1 MVLCIPTNRG
11 RQLSERHRG
20 KQYQQIEEGNCPSG
34 TEENSTN
41 KPRKTTVR
49 AAQRKTVPTNRGR
62 QLSERHRGK
71 QYQQIEEGNCPSGT
85 EGKRFHRINMH
96 TVALLYLTLCIWMS
110 GVRGHGRL
118 LEPPGRASMW
128 RFGYNTPPN
137 YDDNQLFCGGFNRQ
151 WKINGGKCGVCGD
164 PWDGAREHEAGGKY
178 ATGTIVRHYSEGQ
191 TINVNVQITASHKGY
206 FEFRLCP
213 HNNPS
218 TRVSQACLDQHVLQ
232 QTDGSTRVYEAGH
245 PTNYTIHLKLPA
257 GVTCSQC
264 LLQWKYNAGNSYGC
278 DGSHCCVGCGEQEQF
293 YGCADVS
300 VGSGGSSAYSSPQIH
315 SSVYQNA
322 HGVSQGQTPLSGQH
336 LSAYHPINVIPQGQT
351 QVSGIH
357 FLLPAIA
364 QQHGQYIQNHQLA
377 GYVPQNTNH
386 VISGNLF
393 SGGSGS
399 QTETC
404 KATPRYRAIYQYA
417 DQYCAVQCSRGSC
430 PAEQYCT
437 SACRRLFGGKV

>member
-1 MVLCIPTNRG
+1 MNIETIITLVIYVACVGI
-11 RQLSERHRG
+11 SE
-20 KQYQQIEEGNCPSG
+20 
-34 TEENSTN
+34 
-41 KPRKTTVR
+41 
-49 AAQRKTVPTNRGR
+49 
-62 QLSERHRGK
+62 
-71 QYQQIEEGNCPSGT
+71 
-85 EGKRFHRINMH
+85 
-96 TVALLYLTLCIWMS
+96 
-110 GVRGHGRL
+110 VRGHGRL

-128 RFGYNTPPN
+128 RFGYNSPPN

-164 PWDGAREHEAGGKY
+164 PWDGARVHEAGGKY

-191 TINVNVQITASHKGY
+191 TISVNVQITASHKGY

-300 VGSGGSSAYSSPQIH
+300 VGSTGSSSYSSGQMP
-315 SSVYQNA
+315 SSV
-322 HGVSQGQTPLSGQH
+322 H
-336 LSAYHPINVIPQGQT
+336 HPVNVIPQGQT
-351 QVSGIH
+351 QPSGFH
-357 FLLPAIA
+357 FQLQSSA
-364 QQHGQYIQNHQLA
+364 QLQGQYIQNHQPIS
-377 GYVPQNTNH
+377 YVPKNTYH

-399 QTETC
+399 HQEPC

-417 DQYCAVQCSRGSC
+417 DQYCAVQCSRGNC

-437 SACRRLFGGKV
+437 SACRSMTGGI

>member
-1 MVLCIPTNRG
+1 MVTFSIC
-11 RQLSERHRG
+11 
-20 KQYQQIEEGNCPSG
+20 
-34 TEENSTN
+34 
-41 KPRKTTVR
+41 
-49 AAQRKTVPTNRGR
+49 
-62 QLSERHRGK
+62 
-71 QYQQIEEGNCPSGT
+71 
-85 EGKRFHRINMH
+85 
-96 TVALLYLTLCIWMS
+96 LTLCVWIQ
-110 GVRGHGRL
+110 GVTGHGRL

-191 TINVNVQITASHKGY
+191 TISVNVQITASHKGY

-213 HNNPS
+213 HNNTS
-218 TRVSQACLDQHVLQ
+218 TRVSQACLDHHVLQ

-278 DGSHCCVGCGEQEQF
+278 DGGHCCIGCGEQEQF

-300 VGSGGSSAYSSPQIH
+300 VGSMGSSSP
-315 SSVYQNA
+315 S
-322 HGVSQGQTPLSGQH
+322 SGQNPP
-336 LSAYHPINVIPQGQT
+336 SSYHPVNVIPQGQT
-351 QVSGIH
+351 QTSGIH

-364 QQHGQYIQNHQLA
+364 QQQGQYIQNHQPA
-377 GYVPQNTNH
+377 GYAPQNTNH
-386 VISGNLF
+386 IISGNPF
-393 SGGSGS
+393 SVGSGS
-399 QTETC
+399 QTEPC

-417 DQYCAVQCSRGSC
+417 DQYCAVQCSRGNC

-437 SACRRLFGGKV
+437 SACRKSSGGK

>member
-1 MVLCIPTNRG
+1 MVMFSICLAMCVWI
-11 RQLSERHRG
+11 LE
-20 KQYQQIEEGNCPSG
+20 
-34 TEENSTN
+34 
-41 KPRKTTVR
+41 
-49 AAQRKTVPTNRGR
+49 
-62 QLSERHRGK
+62 
-71 QYQQIEEGNCPSGT
+71 
-85 EGKRFHRINMH
+85 
-96 TVALLYLTLCIWMS
+96 
-110 GVRGHGRL
+110 VRGHGRL

-128 RFGYNTPPN
+128 RFGYNSPPN

-164 PWDGAREHEAGGKY
+164 PWDGARVHEAGGKY

-191 TINVNVQITASHKGY
+191 TISVNVQITASHKGY

-232 QTDGSTRVYEAGH
+232 QTDGSTRVNEAGH

-278 DGSHCCVGCGEQEQF
+278 DGSHCCIGCGEQEQF

-300 VGSGGSSAYSSPQIH
+300 VGSAGSSSYSSGQMPSSVHHPVNVMPQGQTQPSGVH
-315 SSVYQNA
+315 LPSSVYR
-322 HGVSQGQTPLSGQH
+322 
-336 LSAYHPINVIPQGQT
+336 PINVIPQGHPQSSGQIT
-351 QVSGIH
+351 SSVYRPINVIPQGHPQSSGQISSSVYRPINFIPQGHPQSSGQISSSVYRPINFIPHSRPQSSGIH
-357 FLLPAIA
+357 FLLPA
-364 QQHGQYIQNHQLA
+364 QQGQSIHSHKPA
-377 GYVPQNTNH
+377 GYVPQNTYH
-386 VISGNLF
+386 VISGTLF
-393 SGGSGS
+393 SGGSHP
-399 QTETC
+399 EPC

-417 DQYCAVQCSRGSC
+417 DQYCAVQCRRGHC

-437 SACRRLFGGKV
+437 SACRRLTGGK